1 MHKPKKGKQI
11 MKNKYPAKLFWMGV
25 LINIL
30 RQFVLVIAALVLMV
44 IGIWHPACS
53 LISLGILVL
62 VFIVAIV
69 GQLRYRHTLLH
80 SNDPEMESLR
90 QTVLDENWQ
99 GNIMTMLG
107 NVIKGSSEDRERYL
121 DMSHDE
127 LEALSDDELFS
138 AVDARVEEQV
148 ERYEDLADGL
158 NALNASQ
165 KVFYTLNW
173 LEIEVNNGGLCQF
186 FVNSSR
192 IVAPWVSTSM
202 NIIGA
207 IEHQRL
213 YDNFV
218 QENGINLNDLSF
230 FDVQKV
236 SEFQEKTKRY
246 PFDQYDHAFYQME
259 SLESYLKRYIREN
272 LTDF

>member
-1 MHKPKKGKQI
+1 

-44 IGIWHPACS
+44 IGIWHPVCS

-80 SNDPEMESLR
+80 SNDPEMESFR

-207 IEHQRL
+207 VEHQRL

-218 QENGINLNDLSF
+218 QENGIDLNDLSF